1 MKRRIIVCLAALL
14 ALFLLGNAVAMLCLR
29 GTTQRL
35 GKLAESHQIQSLRAE
50 LSSGAVRIEADLLA
64 SLATD
69 DHSLGRY
76 QDNVR
81 RFHHSLQACQ
91 TCHHERPVQA
101 QLDEVTAIFGTY
113 QARLD
118 RMQAGR
124 PGDDGARLRARTHE
138 AACGLVARTTELADL
153 AQRHLEVRSSVVATG
168 VQNAWRVLVGT
179 FVTALVVGGV
189 VAFHLKNRLM
199 RPVGALLDG
208 IERVRTG
215 DVGHRVTIQ
224 GDEEFQKLASAFNQA
239 YKSLQDAQ
247 ESILQAE
254 KMAAVGKFAAGVAHE
269 VGNPL
274 ASISSV
280 AQMMRRQSDTPE
292 QRERIQLIMDHI
304 GRITRVVRE
313 LLTFSRPA
321 GAETLGRVEIGAL
334 LEHATTL
341 LQYDKRAER
350 VRISCRHDT
359 DLRPVHGNADRLLL
373 VFTNI
378 MINAL
383 DALSDQSGEEG
394 FLMITA
400 QQRDD
405 GIVIHFEDNGPGM
418 APEHIRNAF
427 EPFFTTKEPGAG
439 TGLGLWVCYQVIRKH
454 HGTIRID
461 SRLGQ
466 GTTVSVELP
475 CVPAPGTRT
484 VKESQESFLA

>member
-14 ALFLLGNAVAMLCLR
+14 ALFLLGDAVAMLCLR
-29 GTTQRL
+29 GSTQRL
-35 GKLAESHQIQSLRAE
+35 QKLADSHHIQSLRAE
-50 LSSGAVRIEADLLA
+50 LSSGAVRIEADLLTA
-64 SLATD
+64 LAGEEHDSVRHED
-69 DHSLGRY
+69 DI
-76 QDNVR
+76 R
-81 RFHHSLQACQ
+81 RFDRSLQACRG
-91 TCHHERPVQA
+91 CHHEATIEA
-101 QLDEVTAIFGTY
+101 QLSEVTRLFDTYRSRTESMSVTGRVGMDKGMEGETY
-113 QARLD
+113 QA
-118 RMQAGR
+118 
-124 PGDDGARLRARTHE
+124 ARR
-138 AACGLVARTTELADL
+138 LVARTTELADL
-153 AQRHLEVRSSVVATG
+153 AQRHLDVRGSDVAAG
-168 VQNAWRVLVGT
+168 VQNAWRALIGT
-179 FVTALVVGGV
+179 FVAALIVGGF
-189 VAFHLKNRLM
+189 VAYHLKDRITL
-199 RPVGALLDG
+199 PVEALLDG

-304 GRITRVVRE
+304 GRITRVVRD

-321 GAETLGRVEIGAL
+321 GAEALGRVEVGAL